1 MVSLSLNGLIAPQN
15 RALKIY
21 SRKLPERSYLAFQF
35 PLDNGKKRTT
45 YVPMLEN
52 CEISESKKA
61 NLISYD
67 LIGRNSTLY
76 AFGGG
81 QSRQFNLRFKI
92 TLPHIYEMMSVD
104 PLPGKFT
111 SEFNPRLNL
120 LGLNS
125 AKVDITIKNQGM
137 AKKHKDAYDKLTG
150 KTKPEGSA
158 FDGLLDGI
166 FGTSFQAEAQRDPKL
181 LKVVDLIMYWITV
194 IRSGCINN
202 SSNTTLGPPIV
213 RLTHGIMYSNIPC
226 VLEQYNISIE
236 QDKGYDINTL
246 IGKVININLTLSET
260 RVGDFGTYNPS
271 SNNQLERDNNYGW
284 EAVFNHGTV
293 DPGFPEGRAF

>member
-1 MVSLSLNGLIAPQN
+1 M
-15 RALKIY
+15 
-21 SRKLPERSYLAFQF
+21 
-35 PLDNGKKRTT
+35 
-45 YVPMLEN
+45 
-52 CEISESKKA
+52 
-61 NLISYD
+61 
-67 LIGRNSTLY
+67 Y

-111 SEFNPRLNL
+111 SSYSYNYRTGFMGIYKGTAQVGIE
-120 LGLNS
+120 
-125 AKVDITIKNQGM
+125 NQGM

-150 KTKPEGSA
+150 KTKPEVSA
-158 FDGLLDGI
+158 FDGLLDS
-166 FGTSFQAEAQRDPKL
+166 FFETSFQAEAQRDPKL

-260 RVGDFGTYNPS
+260 RVGDFGTYKPS
-271 SNNQLERDNNYGW
+271 SSNQLESDNNYGW

-293 DPGFPEGRAF
+293 DPGFPDDRAF